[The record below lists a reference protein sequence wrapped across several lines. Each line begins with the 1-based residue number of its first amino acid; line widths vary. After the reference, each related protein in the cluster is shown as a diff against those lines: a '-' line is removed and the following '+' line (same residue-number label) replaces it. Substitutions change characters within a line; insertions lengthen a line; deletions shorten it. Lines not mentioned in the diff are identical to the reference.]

1 VESAAGNCASPPNK
15 AGRVFCGPALLGD
28 QAAAEADGDRMGP
41 RAGLELCQQMA
52 DVGLH
57 GLLGEIEPLA
67 DLPVDE
73 SVGDELEH
81 LELAPRRLL
90 LEFLE
95 RAGEG
100 NHLGAVVPALLRNRL
115 EAARM
120 VAVTVQDLVA
130 LGSVH
135 DWAIG
140 RTASPL

>member
-1 VESAAGNCASPPNK
+1 MS
-15 AGRVFCGPALLGD
+15 
-28 QAAAEADGDRMGP
+28 
-41 RAGLELCQQMA
+41 

-73 SVGDELEH
+73 SVGDELED
-81 LELAPRRLL
+81 LELASGRLL
-90 LEFLE
+90 LELLE
-95 RAGEG
+95 WAGEG
-100 NHLGAVVPALLRNRL
+100 NHLGAVVAALLGNRL
-115 EAARM
+115 ESARM
-120 VAVTVQDLVA
+120 VAVTVQDFVA